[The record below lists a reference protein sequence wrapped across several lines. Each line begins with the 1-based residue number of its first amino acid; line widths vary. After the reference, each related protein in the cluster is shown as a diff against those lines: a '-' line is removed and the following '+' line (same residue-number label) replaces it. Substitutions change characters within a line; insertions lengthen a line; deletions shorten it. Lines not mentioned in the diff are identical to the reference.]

1 MYDAFFYYI
10 LARGPEVW
18 LSELEKQVLQGTE
31 GIKAIALLFH
41 QQDMKTQ
48 AQDERQIVP
57 YVGQD

>member
-1 MYDAFFYYI
+1 MCSFISYWAG
-10 LARGPEVW
+10 LEKT
-18 LSELEKQVLQGTE
+18 ELEKQVLQGTE

-41 QQDMKTQ
+41 QQNMKTQ